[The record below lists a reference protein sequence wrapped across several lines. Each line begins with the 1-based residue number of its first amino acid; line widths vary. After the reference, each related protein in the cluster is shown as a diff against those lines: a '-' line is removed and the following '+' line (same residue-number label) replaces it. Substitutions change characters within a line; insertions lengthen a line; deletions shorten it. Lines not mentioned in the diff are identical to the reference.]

1 MEDHLREI
9 LSSYNDKR
17 RRRAKLV
24 PILQEIQAK
33 FGYLPEEVMLE
44 IATLI
49 GIPESEVYSIATF
62 YNQFSL
68 TPRGKYIVKV
78 CLGTA
83 CHIRG
88 GPRILDAVEGK
99 LNIKSGGTTEDN
111 KFSLERV
118 ACVGSCGL
126 APVVMV
132 GENVYGKM
140 TTKKVKEVL
149 ERYAYDL

>member
-24 PILQEIQAK
+24 PILQEVQAK

-44 IATLI
+44 IATLT

-99 LNIKSGGTTEDN
+99 LDVKSGGTTKDN

>member
-1 MEDHLREI
+1 MEDRLREV
-9 LSSYNDKR
+9 LSSYRGKR
-17 RRRAKLV
+17 GELV
-24 PILQEIQAK
+24 PILQEVQAK
-33 FGYLPEEVMLE
+33 FGYLPQRVMLE
-44 IATLI
+44 IATLT
-49 GIPESEVYSIATF
+49 GVPESEVFAIATF

-88 GPRILDAVEGK
+88 GPRILDAVESE
-99 LNIKSGGTTEDN
+99 LDINLGGTTEDN

-126 APVVMV
+126 APIVMV
-132 GENVYGKM
+132 GEKVYGKM
-140 TTKKVKEVL
+140 TTKKVKGVL
-149 ERYAYDL
+149 ERYAYGL

>member
-1 MEDHLREI
+1 MEDHLSEI
-9 LSSYNDKR
+9 FSSYRGKR
-17 RRRAKLV
+17 GKLI
-24 PILQEIQAK
+24 PILQEAQAK
-33 FGYLPEEVMLE
+33 FGYLPERVMLE
-44 IATLI
+44 IATFT

-62 YNQFSL
+62 YNQFFL

-99 LNIKSGGTTEDN
+99 LDINPGGTTEDN
-111 KFSLERV
+111 KFSMERV
-118 ACVGSCGL
+118 ACVGSCSL

-132 GENVYGKM
+132 DENVYGKM

-149 ERYAYDL
+149 DRYADDL

>member
-1 MEDHLREI
+1 MVAESGLAEI
-9 LSSYNDKR
+9 LAEYKEEKG
-17 RRRAKLV
+17 ALI
-24 PILQEIQAK
+24 PILQKVQAK
-33 FGYLPEEVMLE
+33 FGYLREVAMLE
-44 IATLI
+44 IATFT

-83 CHIRG
+83 CHIQG
-88 GPRILDAVEGK
+88 GPRILDAVEGE
-99 LNIKSGGTTEDN
+99 LDINPGGTTEDN
-111 KFSLERV
+111 RFSLERV

-132 GENVYGKM
+132 DENVYGKM
-140 TTKKVKEVL
+140 TTRKVKEVL
-149 ERYAYDL
+149 ERHAYDL